1 MMTSSTSQLAAAYAR
16 DGFALVKDSVFSD
29 DLLRRARAGMDMIRA
44 GDYDTGEPPSESPWK
59 PGDDPTLL
67 CKIELPQK
75 ANLAIRELVSHPALG
90 ALTAEMVGCEM
101 VQVWWAQLLYKPPGP
116 DKKTVI
122 GWHQDWS
129 YTGSWEEGSEIFTA
143 WIALSDVTADAG
155 PMQFITGSHKWGFLK
170 SGDFF
175 GKDNAAL
182 RAGFELPEGA
192 VWQAFP
198 VLLPMGGVSVHDRLT
213 LHGSEPNLSDGPR
226 CSLAIHMRSEKATP
240 KASASDLTRYLD
252 NPDYNPVIFGAR

>member
-1 MMTSSTSQLAAAYAR
+1 MTSTTSQLAAAYAR

-90 ALTAEMVGCEM
+90 ALMAEVVGCEM

-116 DKKTVI
+116 DKET
-122 GWHQDWS
+122 
-129 YTGSWEEGSEIFTA
+129 
-143 WIALSDVTADAG
+143 
-155 PMQFITGSHKWGFLK
+155 
-170 SGDFF
+170 
-175 GKDNAAL
+175 
-182 RAGFELPEGA
+182 
-192 VWQAFP
+192 
-198 VLLPMGGVSVHDRLT
+198 
-213 LHGSEPNLSDGPR
+213 
-226 CSLAIHMRSEKATP
+226 
-240 KASASDLTRYLD
+240 
-252 NPDYNPVIFGAR
+252 